1 MASDALPYTLFLI
14 LLELGLGGMLVMQL
28 MDVRG
33 QATRGFIKATTIML
47 PLVFGLAL
55 WVSLSLDGD
64 VVEGYRL
71 DVGPREAIVGM
82 LAGMTGL
89 SLVHNAAIYRD
100 AVSAGRVV
108 GWVLSVLALTVLLLS
123 AYMLRLPVWSMGLVF
138 FSLLAGSLAVGTA
151 AVALAL
157 GHWYLVTPRLPPRPM
172 NEVTFAFLVVL
183 LLQAILLGLA
193 LALPIDEDPK
203 GGRDRAL
210 ADDVTFWL
218 RIVVG
223 LIMPAA
229 FGWMAWSSSRIR
241 SMMAATG
248 LMYIATAAVL
258 AAEIAARALL
268 FDSARPL

>member
-1 MASDALPYTLFLI
+1 M
-14 LLELGLGGMLVMQL
+14 
-28 MDVRG
+28 
-33 QATRGFIKATTIML
+33 
-47 PLVFGLAL
+47 
-55 WVSLSLDGD
+55 
-64 VVEGYRL
+64 
-71 DVGPREAIVGM
+71 
-82 LAGMTGL
+82 
-89 SLVHNAAIYRD
+89 
-100 AVSAGRVV
+100 
-108 GWVLSVLALTVLLLS
+108 LSVLALTVLLLS

-193 LALPIDEDPK
+193 LALPIDEDPQ

-210 ADDVTFWL
+210 AGDVTFWL

-248 LMYIATAAVL
+248 LMYLATAAVL
-258 AAEIAARALL
+258 AAEIGARALL
-268 FDSARPL
+268 FDSGRPL